1 MDTDGQSMDTSKE
14 QTGAFFSR
22 EAVSGVPW
30 MIASKAVLFFVY
42 FAISVLTVRLLGSTR
57 YGIYSICIN
66 ITEWAGV
73 FCGLG
78 LVSAL
83 FRFVPELVVQR
94 NAAGLKR
101 LIWKSLWL
109 QGAATVAGTLLLVL
123 MKPWL
128 NKWFDIDF
136 GPYLVLIGL
145 LIGFSLLK
153 ENVTAVETSLFRTK
167 HISILTLARGLLWLG
182 LIVTLLRVVPTA
194 GSAIWTQIISYAVV
208 YVAGAWWMFRHIYSF
223 NWRSPPYGIG
233 KRRTMKYSA
242 AILSNTIVRMMM
254 MKYTEVFFLGL
265 TVTPAVIG
273 AYDLGYSLPPL
284 VIFFIPDSLHMLF
297 TSGFA
302 EAYSR
307 DPNCL
312 GRLIKAYYKMT
323 ILFMVPL
330 AVFGFFFASPAVIMV
345 YGEDMALAGVIGSG
359 FCLIHLLSTI
369 STPLSM
375 AIKAK
380 EKIMA
385 TMPVMILQIV
395 INLVLDWLLIVHFDL
410 GVWGG
415 MGAVA
420 GTFLISAPIRL
431 SVVRKILGGIF
442 FPTAYMLRMTFTLF
456 ILSAVLTVFSNHW
469 NLLSRFGNR
478 GLNVAVLFGIGIVYL
493 LLFFAAIRM
502 FRLIRDEDVADFRA
516 LDIKKL
522 NFVFDLLSPRRD

>member
-1 MDTDGQSMDTSKE
+1 MNTNPQRVTTEKKD
-14 QTGAFFSR
+14 AFFAK
-22 EAVSGVPW
+22 EAVSGIPW
-30 MIASKAVLFFVY
+30 MVASKAVLFFVY
-42 FAISVLTVRLLGSTR
+42 FAISVLVVRLLGSTS
-57 YGIYSICIN
+57 YGIYALCMN
-66 ITEWAGV
+66 LAEWAGV

-101 LIWKSLWL
+101 LVWKSLGL
-109 QGAATVAGTLLLVL
+109 QAAATVFVTLLFVL
-123 MKPWL
+123 LKPWM
-128 NKWFDIDF
+128 NRWFSLDF
-136 GPYLVLIGL
+136 SHYLVLTGL

-153 ENVTAVETSLFRTK
+153 ENVAAIETSLFRVK
-167 HISILTLARGLLWLG
+167 NISILTLARGLLWLG
-182 LIVTLLRVVPTA
+182 LILTMLRSVPTVA
-194 GSAIWTQIISYAVV
+194 SAIWTQVLSYALV
-208 YVAGAWWMFRHIYSF
+208 YIFGGWLMMRHIYSF

-233 KRRTMKYSA
+233 KRRTFKYSA
-242 AILSNTIVRMMM
+242 AILSNTVVRMMM

-273 AYDLGYSLPPL
+273 AYDLGYSLPPM

-312 GRLIKAYYKMT
+312 GKLIKAYYKMT
-323 ILFMVPL
+323 ILFTVPL
-330 AVFGFFFASPAVIMV
+330 AVFGFFFAPAAVSLV
-345 YGEDMALAGVIGSG
+345 YGDQMALAGIIASG
-359 FCLIHLLSTI
+359 FCIIHLLSTI

-380 EKIMA
+380 ERVMA
-385 TMPVMILQIV
+385 TMPVMILQII
-395 INLVLDWLLIVHFDL
+395 INLFLDWLLIVHFRL

-431 SVVRKILGGIF
+431 SVVRKIIGGIF
-442 FPTAYMLRMTFTLF
+442 FPTAYLLRMALTLF
-456 ILSAVLTVFSNHW
+456 VLASALSMIFNHW
-469 NLLSRFGNR
+469 KLLELFDIRW
-478 GLNVAVLFGIGIVYL
+478 LNVAVLFGLGALYGI
-493 LLFFAAIRM
+493 LFLICIRF
-502 FRLIRDEDVADFRA
+502 FRLVKEEDISDFRA

-522 NFVFDLLSPRRD
+522 NFVLDLIAPRKKG

>member
-1 MDTDGQSMDTSKE
+1 MDISE
-14 QTGAFFSR
+14 QTSNEEQSGAFFSR

-30 MIASKAVLFFVY
+30 MVASKAVLFFVY
-42 FAISVLTVRLLGSTR
+42 FAISVLTVRLMGSTN

-66 ITEWAGV
+66 IAEWAGV

-83 FRFVPELVVQR
+83 FRFVPELVVQH

-101 LIWKSLWL
+101 LVWKSLWL
-109 QGAATVAGTLLLVL
+109 QLAATAAGTLILIL

-128 NKWFDIDF
+128 NNWFHIDF
-136 GPYLVLIGL
+136 GSYLVLTGL

-153 ENVTAVETSLFRTK
+153 ENVSAVETSLFRTK
-167 HISILTLARGLLWLG
+167 HISILTLARGILWLG
-182 LIVTLLRVVPTA
+182 LVVTMLRIVPTVA
-194 GSAIWTQIISYAVV
+194 SAFWTQILSYAVV
-208 YVAGAWWMFRHIYSF
+208 YLIGAWLMFRHIYSF
-223 NWRSPPYGIG
+223 DWRSPPYGIG
-233 KRRTMKYSA
+233 KRRTAKYSF

-284 VIFFIPDSLHMLF
+284 IIFFIPDSLHMLF

-330 AVFGFFFASPAVIMV
+330 AIFGFFFAPEAVVMV
-345 YGEDMALAGVIGSG
+345 YGDNMALAGVLASG
-359 FCLIHLLSTI
+359 FCLVHLFSTI

-380 EKIMA
+380 EQIMA

-395 INLVLDWLLIVHFDL
+395 INLFLDWLLIVYFDL

-431 SVVRKILGGIF
+431 SVVKKILGGIF
-442 FPTAYMLRMTFTLF
+442 FPTEYMLRMTFTLF
-456 ILSAVLTVFSNHW
+456 ILSSILTVASDHW
-469 NLLSRFGNR
+469 NLLGLFETRW
-478 GLNVAVLFGIGIVYL
+478 LNVVTLFGLGVIYL
-493 LLFFAAIRM
+493 LLFFVAIRM
-502 FRLIRDEDVADFRA
+502 FRLVRDEDVADFRA

-522 NFVFDLLSPRRD
+522 NFVFDLLSP

>member
-1 MDTDGQSMDTSKE
+1 MDISE
-14 QTGAFFSR
+14 QTSNEEQSGAFFSR

-30 MIASKAVLFFVY
+30 MVASKAVLFFVY
-42 FAISVLTVRLLGSTR
+42 FAISVLTVRLMGGTN

-66 ITEWAGV
+66 IAEWAGV

-83 FRFVPELVVQR
+83 FRFVPELVVQH

-101 LIWKSLWL
+101 MVWKSLWL
-109 QGAATVAGTLLLVL
+109 QIAATAAGTLILVL

-128 NKWFDIDF
+128 NKWFHIDF
-136 GPYLVLIGL
+136 GPYLVLTGL

-153 ENVTAVETSLFRTK
+153 ENVSAIETSLFRTK
-167 HISILTLARGLLWLG
+167 HISILTLARGILWLA
-182 LIVTLLRVVPTA
+182 LIVTMLRIVPTVA
-194 GSAIWTQIISYAVV
+194 SAIWTQILSYAVV
-208 YVAGAWWMFRHIYSF
+208 YIIGAWLMFRHIYSF
-223 NWRSPPYGIG
+223 DWRSPPYGIG
-233 KRRTMKYSA
+233 KRRTAKYSF

-330 AVFGFFFASPAVIMV
+330 AVFGFFFAPSAVVMV
-345 YGEDMALAGVIGSG
+345 YGDDMALAGVLASG

-380 EKIMA
+380 ERIMA

-395 INLVLDWLLIVHFDL
+395 INLVLDWLLIVYFDF

-431 SVVRKILGGIF
+431 SVVKKILGGIF
-442 FPTAYMLRMTFTLF
+442 FPTAYMLRMTLTLF
-456 ILSAVLTVFSNHW
+456 ALSSVLIVVSNQW
-469 NLLSRFGNR
+469 NLL
-478 GLNVAVLFGIGIVYL
+478 GLFATRWLNIVTLFGLGGIYL
-493 LLFFAAIRM
+493 LLFLICVRL
-502 FRLIRDEDVADFRA
+502 FRLVRDEDVADFRA

-522 NFVFDLLSPRRD
+522 NFVFDLLLPRKS

>member
-1 MDTDGQSMDTSKE
+1 MEPNEQSATNVQKE
-14 QTGAFFSR
+14 AFFAR
-22 EAVSGVPW
+22 EAVSGIPW
-30 MIASKAVLFFVY
+30 MVASKAVLFFVY
-42 FAISVLTVRLLGSTR
+42 FAISVLVVRLLGSTQ
-57 YGIYSICIN
+57 YGVYALCMN
-66 ITEWAGV
+66 IAEWAGV

-101 LIWKSLWL
+101 FVWKSLWL
-109 QGAATVAGTLLLVL
+109 QTATTVLATLLFILF
-123 MKPWL
+123 KPLL
-128 NKWFDIDF
+128 NRWFHIDF
-136 GPYLVLIGL
+136 SHYLVLTGL

-153 ENVTAVETSLFRTK
+153 ENVSAIETSLFRVK
-167 HISILTLARGLLWLG
+167 NISLLTLARGLLWLG
-182 LIVTLLRVVPTA
+182 LILTLLRTVPTVS
-194 GSAIWTQIISYAVV
+194 SAIWTQVLSFALV
-208 YVAGAWWMFRHIYSF
+208 YILGAWLMMRHIYSF

-233 KRRTMKYSA
+233 KLRAAKYSG
-242 AILSNTIVRMMM
+242 AILSNTVVRMMM
-254 MKYTEVFFLGL
+254 MKYTEIFFLGL

-273 AYDLGYSLPPL
+273 AYDLGYSLPPM

-312 GRLIKAYYKMT
+312 GKLIKAYYKMT
-323 ILFMVPL
+323 ILFTVPL
-330 AVFGFFFASPAVIMV
+330 AVFGFFFAPSAVTLV
-345 YGEDMALAGVIGSG
+345 YGDQMALAGIIASG
-359 FCLIHLLSTI
+359 FCIIHLLSTI

-380 EKIMA
+380 ERIMA

-395 INLVLDWLLIVHFDL
+395 INLILDWLLIVHFKF

-431 SVVRKILGGIF
+431 SVVKKIIGGIF
-442 FPTAYMLRMTFTLF
+442 FPTNYLLRMALPLIALAGGLTL
-456 ILSAVLTVFSNHW
+456 VSNHW
-469 NLLSRFGNR
+469 NLLQTFE
-478 GLNVAVLFGIGIVYL
+478 
-493 LLFFAAIRM
+493 IR
-502 FRLIRDEDVADFRA
+502 
-516 LDIKKL
+516 
-522 NFVFDLLSPRRD
+522 

>member
-1 MDTDGQSMDTSKE
+1 MDISE
-14 QTGAFFSR
+14 QTSNEEQSGAFFSR

-30 MIASKAVLFFVY
+30 MVASKAVLFFVY
-42 FAISVLTVRLLGSTR
+42 FAISVLTVRLMGSTN

-66 ITEWAGV
+66 IAEWAGV

-83 FRFVPELVVQR
+83 FRFVPELVVQH

-101 LIWKSLWL
+101 LVWKSLWL
-109 QGAATVAGTLLLVL
+109 QLAATAAGTLILIL

-128 NKWFDIDF
+128 NNWFHIDF
-136 GPYLVLIGL
+136 GSYLVLTGL

-153 ENVTAVETSLFRTK
+153 ENVSAVETSLFRTK
-167 HISILTLARGLLWLG
+167 HISILTLARGILWLG
-182 LIVTLLRVVPTA
+182 LVVTMLRIVPTVA
-194 GSAIWTQIISYAVV
+194 SAFWTQILSYAVV
-208 YVAGAWWMFRHIYSF
+208 YLIGAWLMFRHIYSF
-223 NWRSPPYGIG
+223 DWRSPPYGIG
-233 KRRTMKYSA
+233 KRRTAKYSF

-284 VIFFIPDSLHMLF
+284 IIFFIPDSLHMLF

-330 AVFGFFFASPAVIMV
+330 AIFGFFFAPEAVVMV
-345 YGEDMALAGVIGSG
+345 YGDNMALAGVLASG
-359 FCLIHLLSTI
+359 FCLVHLFSTI

-380 EKIMA
+380 EQIMA

-395 INLVLDWLLIVHFDL
+395 INLFLDWLLIVYFDL

-431 SVVRKILGGIF
+431 SVVKKILGGIF
-442 FPTAYMLRMTFTLF
+442 FPTEYMLRMTFTLF
-456 ILSAVLTVFSNHW
+456 ILSSILTVASDHW
-469 NLLSRFGNR
+469 NLLGLFETRW
-478 GLNVAVLFGIGIVYL
+478 LNVVTLFGLGVIYL
-493 LLFFAAIRM
+493 LLFFVAIRM
-502 FRLIRDEDVADFRA
+502 FRLVRDEDVADFRA

-522 NFVFDLLSPRRD
+522 NFVFDLLSPRKS

>member
-1 MDTDGQSMDTSKE
+1 MDMNGQSVTKE

-30 MIASKAVLFFVY
+30 MVASKAVLFFVY
-42 FAISVLTVRLLGSTR
+42 FAISVLTVRLMGSTR

-66 ITEWAGV
+66 IAEWAGV

-101 LIWKSLWL
+101 LVWKSLWL
-109 QGAATVAGTLLLVL
+109 QGAATVAVTLLLILV
-123 MKPWL
+123 KPWL
-128 NKWFDIDF
+128 NKWFHMDF
-136 GPYLVLIGL
+136 GPYLILIGL
-145 LIGFSLLK
+145 LIGFGLLK

-182 LIVTLLRVVPTA
+182 LIVTLLRAVPTA

-208 YVAGAWWMFRHIYSF
+208 YIAGAWWMFRHIYSF
-223 NWRSPPYGIG
+223 DWRSPPYGIG

-330 AVFGFFFASPAVIMV
+330 AVFGFFFAPSAVVMV
-345 YGEDMALAGVIGSG
+345 YGEEMALAGVIGSG

-395 INLVLDWLLIVHFDL
+395 INLILDWLLIVHFNF

-442 FPTAYMLRMTFTLF
+442 FPTAYLLRMTLTLF
-456 ILSAVLTVFSNHW
+456 ALSSGMILVSNRW
-469 NLLSRFGNR
+469 NLLGLFETRW
-478 GLNVAVLFGIGIVYL
+478 LNVVTLFGLGALYL
-493 LLFFAAIRM
+493 LLFVVCIRI
-502 FRLIRDEDVADFRA
+502 FRLVRDEDVADFRD
-516 LDIKKL
+516 LNIKKL
-522 NFVFDLLSPRRD
+522 NFVFDLLSPRGR

>member
-1 MDTDGQSMDTSKE
+1 MNMNEQATSEE
-14 QTGAFFSR
+14 QGGAFFSR

-30 MIASKAVLFFVY
+30 MVASKAILFFVY
-42 FAISVLTVRLLGSTR
+42 FAISVLVVRYLGSTQ
-57 YGIYSICIN
+57 YGVYAICIN
-66 ITEWAGV
+66 IGEWAGV

-109 QGAATVAGTLLLVL
+109 QIAATFAGTFILVL

-128 NKWFDIDF
+128 NEWFHIDF
-136 GPYLVLIGL
+136 GPYLVLTGL

-153 ENVTAVETSLFRTK
+153 ENVSAVETSLFRTK
-167 HISILTLARGLLWLG
+167 HISMLTLARGILWLV
-182 LIVTLLRVVPTA
+182 LVVTLLREVPTA
-194 GSAIWTQIISYAVV
+194 GSALWTQILSYAPV
-208 YVAGAWWMFRHIYSF
+208 YIVGLWLMYRYIYSF
-223 NWRSPPYGIG
+223 DWRSPPYGIG
-233 KRRTMKYSA
+233 RRRTAQYSF
-242 AILSNTIVRMMM
+242 AILSNTVVRMMM

-307 DPNCL
+307 DQNCL

-330 AVFGFFFASPAVIMV
+330 AIFGFFFSPAAVIMV
-345 YGEDMALAGVIGSG
+345 YGDDMALAGVLASG
-359 FCLIHLLSTI
+359 FCIIHLLSTI

-395 INLVLDWLLIVHFDL
+395 INLFLDWLLIVYFNL

-431 SVVRKILGGIF
+431 SVVKKILGGIF
-442 FPTAYMLRMTFTLF
+442 FPTAYTIRMTFTLF
-456 ILSAVLTVFSNHW
+456 ILASIMIVVSDHW
-469 NLLSRFGNR
+469 NLLGLFKTRW
-478 GLNVAVLFGIGIVYL
+478 LNVVTLFVLGAIYL
-493 LLFFAAIRM
+493 LLFFVAIRM
-502 FRLIRDEDVADFRA
+502 FRLVKDEDVADFRE
-516 LDIKKL
+516 LNIKKL
-522 NFVFDLLSPRRD
+522 NFVFNLLTPPRG

>member
-1 MDTDGQSMDTSKE
+1 MDISEQTTNEG

-42 FAISVLTVRLLGSTR
+42 FAISVLVVRLLGSTQ
-57 YGIYSICIN
+57 YGIYSICMN
-66 ITEWAGV
+66 IAEWAGV

-78 LVSAL
+78 LVASL

-101 LIWKSLWL
+101 FLWKSFVL
-109 QGAATVAGTLLLVL
+109 QAAGTLFAIILFMF
-123 MKPWL
+123 MKPWFDH
-128 NKWFDIDF
+128 WFHIDF
-136 GPYLVLIGL
+136 GSYLMLSGL

-153 ENVTAVETSLFRTK
+153 ENVSAIETSLFRVK
-167 HISILTLARGLLWLG
+167 NISLLTLARGLLWLG
-182 LIVTLLRVVPTA
+182 LILTLLRTVPTVA
-194 GSAIWTQIISYAVV
+194 SAIWTQILSFALV
-208 YVAGAWWMFRHIYSF
+208 YSIGAWLMFRHIYSF

-233 KRRTMKYSA
+233 KRRTAKYSA
-242 AILSNTIVRMMM
+242 AILSNTVVRMMM

-273 AYDLGYSLPPL
+273 AYDLGYSLPPM

-312 GRLIKAYYKMT
+312 GKLIKAYYKMT
-323 ILFMVPL
+323 ILFTVPL
-330 AVFGFFFASPAVIMV
+330 AVFGFFFAPSAVTMV
-345 YGEDMALAGVIGSG
+345 YGDNMALAGVVASG
-359 FCLIHLLSTI
+359 FCIIHLLSTI

-380 EKIMA
+380 EKVMA

-395 INLVLDWLLIVHFDL
+395 INLLLDWLLIVHFNF

-431 SVVRKILGGIF
+431 SVVKKILGGIF
-442 FPTAYMLRMTFTLF
+442 FPTAYLLRMSLTLF
-456 ILSAVLTVFSNHW
+456 VLASTMIVVSNHW
-469 NLLSRFGNR
+469 NLLGLFEIRW
-478 GLNVAVLFGIGIVYL
+478 LNVITLFALGTLYM
-493 LLFFAAIRM
+493 LLFLVLIRL
-502 FRLIRDEDVADFRA
+502 FRLVKEEDVSDFRA

-522 NFVFDLLSPRRD
+522 NFVFDLLSPRGK

>member
-1 MDTDGQSMDTSKE
+1 MTASGNE
-14 QTGAFFSR
+14 QNAKTGGAGAFFAR
-22 EAVSGVPW
+22 EAVSGIPW
-30 MIASKAVLFFVY
+30 MVASKGVLFFVY
-42 FAISVLTVRLLGSTR
+42 FAVSVLLVRMLGSTQFGV
-57 YGIYSICIN
+57 YALCMN
-66 ITEWAGV
+66 IADWAGV

-78 LVSAL
+78 LTASI
-83 FRFVPELVVQR
+83 FRFVPELIVQR

-101 LIWKSLWL
+101 FIWKTFAL
-109 QGAATVAGTLLLVL
+109 QAASTGGMIVLFILL
-123 MKPWL
+123 KPWL
-128 NKWFDIDF
+128 NRWFSIDF
-136 GPYLVLIGL
+136 ESYLVLAGV
-145 LIGFSLLK
+145 LIGVSLLK
-153 ENVTAVETSLFRTK
+153 ENVSAIETSLFRVK
-167 HISILTLARGLLWLG
+167 NISLLTLARGFLWLG
-182 LIVTLLRVVPTA
+182 LILTLLRMIPTVA
-194 GSAIWTQIISYAVV
+194 AAIWTQIISFTLV
-208 YVAGAWWMFRHIYSF
+208 YLIGAWLMFRHIYRL

-233 KRRTMKYSA
+233 KRRTLKYSA
-242 AILSNTIVRMMM
+242 SILSNTVVRMMM

-307 DPNCL
+307 DPDCL

-323 ILFMVPL
+323 ILFTVPL
-330 AVFGFFFASPAVIMV
+330 AVFGFFFAPHGVALV
-345 YGEDMALAGVIGSG
+345 YGDAMALAGVIASA

-380 EKIMA
+380 ERILA
-385 TMPVMILQIV
+385 TLPVMILQII
-395 INLVLDWLLIVHFDL
+395 INLILDWLLIVHFDL

-420 GTFLISAPIRL
+420 GTFLLSAPIRL

-442 FPTAYMLRMTFTLF
+442 FPTAYLLRMALTLF
-456 ILSAVLTVFSNHW
+456 ALASLISVSSSHW
-469 NLLSRFGNR
+469 NVLELFETRW
-478 GLNVAVLFGIGIVYL
+478 LNVITLFGLGALYL
-493 LLFFAAIRM
+493 LLFFVCVRV
-502 FRLIRDEDVADFRA
+502 FRLVKEEDIEDFRA

-522 NFVFDLLSPRRD
+522 NFLFDLLSPRNG

>member
-1 MDTDGQSMDTSKE
+1 MEPNE
-14 QTGAFFSR
+14 QTATNLQPETFFAR
-22 EAVSGVPW
+22 EAVSGIPW
-30 MIASKAVLFFVY
+30 MVASKAILFFVY
-42 FAISVLTVRLLGSTR
+42 FAISVLVVRLLGSTQ
-57 YGIYSICIN
+57 YGIYTICMN
-66 ITEWAGV
+66 IADWAGV

-101 LIWKSLWL
+101 MIWKSLAL
-109 QGAATVAGTLLLVL
+109 QAITTIGATLLFAV
-123 MKPWL
+123 MKPWFSR
-128 NKWFDIDF
+128 WFHVDF
-136 GPYLVLIGL
+136 QNYLILSGI

-153 ENVTAVETSLFRTK
+153 ENVSAIETSLFRVK
-167 HISILTLARGLLWLG
+167 NISLLTFIRGVLWLG
-182 LIVTLLRVVPTA
+182 LIATGLKMVPTVA
-194 GSAIWTQIISYAVV
+194 SAILTQILSFALV
-208 YVAGAWWMFRHIYSF
+208 YVVGAWLMFRHIYSF
-223 NWRSPPYGIG
+223 DWRSPPHGIG
-233 KRRTMKYSA
+233 RRRTAKYSA
-242 AILSNTIVRMMM
+242 AILSNTVVRMMM

-323 ILFMVPL
+323 ILFTVPL
-330 AVFGFFFASPAVIMV
+330 AVFGFFFAPSAVVLV
-345 YGEDMALAGVIGSG
+345 YGDQMALAGIIASG
-359 FCLIHLLSTI
+359 FCIIHLLSTI

-380 EKIMA
+380 ERIMA

-395 INLVLDWLLIVHFDL
+395 INLALDWLLIVYFNF

-442 FPTAYMLRMTFTLF
+442 FPTSYLLRISLPLFVLASGMILISNHWKLLSLFDGRWLNVVVLF
-456 ILSAVLTVFSNHW
+456 IL
-469 NLLSRFGNR
+469 G
-478 GLNVAVLFGIGIVYL
+478 GIYM
-493 LLFFAAIRM
+493 LLFLVIIRV
-502 FRLIRDEDVADFRA
+502 FHLVKEEDIVDFRS
-516 LDIKKL
+516 LDIKRL
-522 NFVFDLLSPRRD
+522 NFIFDLLSPRQK

>member
-1 MDTDGQSMDTSKE
+1 MDISE
-14 QTGAFFSR
+14 QTSNEEQSGAFFSR

-30 MIASKAVLFFVY
+30 MVASKAVLFFVY
-42 FAISVLTVRLLGSTR
+42 FAISVLTVRLMGSTN

-66 ITEWAGV
+66 IAEWAGV

-83 FRFVPELVVQR
+83 FRFVPELVVQH

-101 LIWKSLWL
+101 LVWKSLWL
-109 QGAATVAGTLLLVL
+109 QLAATAAGTLILIL

-128 NKWFDIDF
+128 NNWFHIDF
-136 GPYLVLIGL
+136 GSYLVLTGL

-153 ENVTAVETSLFRTK
+153 ENVSAVETSLFRTK
-167 HISILTLARGLLWLG
+167 HISILTLARGILWLG
-182 LIVTLLRVVPTA
+182 LVVTMLRIVPTVA
-194 GSAIWTQIISYAVV
+194 SAFWTQILSYAGV
-208 YVAGAWWMFRHIYSF
+208 YLIGAWLMFRHIYSF
-223 NWRSPPYGIG
+223 DWRSPPYGIG
-233 KRRTMKYSA
+233 KRRTAKYSF

-284 VIFFIPDSLHMLF
+284 IIFFIPDSLHMLF

-330 AVFGFFFASPAVIMV
+330 AIFGFFFAPEAVVMV
-345 YGEDMALAGVIGSG
+345 YGDNMALAGVLASG
-359 FCLIHLLSTI
+359 FCLVHLFSTI

-380 EKIMA
+380 EQIMA

-395 INLVLDWLLIVHFDL
+395 INLFLDWLLIVYFDL

-431 SVVRKILGGIF
+431 SVVKKILGGIF
-442 FPTAYMLRMTFTLF
+442 FPTEYMLRMTFTLF
-456 ILSAVLTVFSNHW
+456 ILSSILTVASDHW
-469 NLLSRFGNR
+469 NLLGLFETRW
-478 GLNVAVLFGIGIVYL
+478 LNVVTLFGLGVIYL
-493 LLFFAAIRM
+493 LLFFVAIRM
-502 FRLIRDEDVADFRA
+502 FRLVRDEDVADFRA

-522 NFVFDLLSPRRD
+522 NFVFDLLSPRKS

>member
-1 MDTDGQSMDTSKE
+1 MNTNDSSQVAEKKE
-14 QTGAFFSR
+14 AFFAR
-22 EAVSGVPW
+22 EAVSGIPW
-30 MIASKAVLFFVY
+30 MVASKAILFFVY
-42 FAISVLTVRLLGSTR
+42 FAISVLVVRLLGSTA
-57 YGIYSICIN
+57 YGIYAICMN
-66 ITEWAGV
+66 IADWAGV

-101 LIWKSLWL
+101 FIWKSLWL
-109 QGAATVAGTLLLVL
+109 QAATTFLVTLLFILL
-123 MKPWL
+123 KPWL
-128 NKWFDIDF
+128 NRWFHIDF
-136 GPYLVLIGL
+136 GPYLILTGL

-153 ENVTAVETSLFRTK
+153 ENVSAIETSLFRTK
-167 HISILTLARGLLWLG
+167 HISMLTLVRGVLWLLLILTM
-182 LIVTLLRVVPTA
+182 LRAVPTVA
-194 GSAIWTQIISYAVV
+194 SAIWVQVISYAVV
-208 YVAGAWWMFRHIYSF
+208 YLAGAWLMMHHIYNF
-223 NWRSPPYGIG
+223 NWRSPSYGIG
-233 KRRTMKYSA
+233 KRRTAKYSA

-284 VIFFIPDSLHMLF
+284 IIFFIPDSLHMLF

-323 ILFMVPL
+323 IILMVPL
-330 AVFGFFFASPAVIMV
+330 AIFGFFFAPEAVVMV
-345 YGEDMALAGVIGSG
+345 YGDNMALAGIVASG
-359 FCLIHLLSTI
+359 FCLIHLFSTI

-380 EKIMA
+380 ERIMA

-395 INLVLDWLLIVHFDL
+395 INLALDWLLIVYFNL

-431 SVVRKILGGIF
+431 AVVKKILGGIF
-442 FPTAYMLRMTFTLF
+442 FPMAYMLRMTLTLV
-456 ILSAVLTVFSNHW
+456 ILSSIMAAISDRW
-469 NLLSRFGNR
+469 NLLGLFETRW
-478 GLNVAVLFGIGIVYL
+478 LNVVTLFGLGAIYL
-493 LLFFAAIRM
+493 LLFFIAIRM
-502 FRLIRDEDVADFRA
+502 FRLVKDEDVAGFRE
-516 LDIKKL
+516 LNIKKL
-522 NFVFDLLSPRRD
+522 NFVFDLLTPRVR

>member
-1 MDTDGQSMDTSKE
+1 MEPNE
-14 QTGAFFSR
+14 QTATNVQKEAFFAR
-22 EAVSGVPW
+22 EAVSGIPW
-30 MIASKAVLFFVY
+30 MVASKAVLFFVY
-42 FAISVLTVRLLGSTR
+42 FAISVLVVRLLGSNA
-57 YGIYSICIN
+57 YGIYALCMN
-66 ITEWAGV
+66 LADWAGV

-101 LIWKSLWL
+101 FIWKSLGL
-109 QGAATVAGTLLLVL
+109 QAATTVFATLLFILL
-123 MKPWL
+123 KPWM
-128 NKWFDIDF
+128 NRWFHIDF
-136 GPYLVLIGL
+136 SHYLVLTGL

-153 ENVTAVETSLFRTK
+153 ENVSAIETSLFRVK
-167 HISILTLARGLLWLG
+167 NISILTLARGLLWLG
-182 LIVTLLRVVPTA
+182 LILTLLRTVPTV
-194 GSAIWTQIISYAVV
+194 GSAIWTQILSYALV
-208 YVAGAWWMFRHIYSF
+208 YILGAWLMIRHIYSF

-233 KRRTMKYSA
+233 RSRTAKYSA
-242 AILSNTIVRMMM
+242 AILSNTVVRMMM
-254 MKYTEVFFLGL
+254 MKYTEIFFLGL

-273 AYDLGYSLPPL
+273 AYDLGYSLPPM

-312 GRLIKAYYKMT
+312 GKLIKAYYKMT
-323 ILFMVPL
+323 ILFTVPL
-330 AVFGFFFASPAVIMV
+330 AVFGFFFAPSAVTMV
-345 YGEDMALAGVIGSG
+345 YGEPMALAGIIASG
-359 FCLIHLLSTI
+359 FCIIHLLSTI

-380 EKIMA
+380 ERVMA

-395 INLVLDWLLIVHFDL
+395 INLILDWLLIVHFKF

-431 SVVRKILGGIF
+431 SVVKKIIGGIF
-442 FPTAYMLRMTFTLF
+442 FPTGYLLRMTLPLFALAGGLTL
-456 ILSAVLTVFSNHW
+456 VSNHW
-469 NLLSRFGNR
+469 KLLQTFETRW
-478 GLNVAVLFGIGIVYL
+478 LNIVTLFELGALYM
-493 LLFFAAIRM
+493 LLFLVCIRV
-502 FRLIRDEDVADFRA
+502 FRLVKEEDVSDFRA
-516 LDIKKL
+516 LDIQKL
-522 NFVFDLLSPRRD
+522 NFIFDLLSPREK